1 MTLMLSEI
9 MFIKKFGRLFLIIGM
24 IAIALDEWHHFFDS
38 YSVVV
43 GNVAKIDSSSKNF
56 LISNYL

>member
-9 MFIKKFGRLFLIIGM
+9 MFVIFQIIGM

-43 GNVAKIDSSSKNF
+43 GTVAKIDSSSKNF

>member
-1 MTLMLSEI
+1 MLSEI
-9 MFIKKFGRLFLIIGM
+9 MFIKKFGIFLIIGM